1 MPNTCINRVRDS
13 VTLRLITNTEQSR
26 AEESR
31 GEKSIVSP
39 STESNHETLLVMI
52 QSSINSHIITFMN
65 IKTSGG
71 RLFRKVEDR
80 IMQYFR

>member
-1 MPNTCINRVRDS
+1 MQSTCINRVRDS

-26 AEESR
+26 

-39 STESNHETLLVMI
+39 STESNHETFLVMI